1 MKRLIVCFL
10 LTIFF
15 IGIIFAQSRDVV
27 IKLIH
32 TSDVHGHLTPYDFT
46 NDKVRCGSLARVSAF
61 VNEQRQKFPGRVL
74 LFDGGDVLQGQPSVY
89 YYNYIDTISPHIVSE
104 VQNYMKYDALAFG
117 NHDVETG
124 HSIYDRWIKQCN
136 APVLSAN
143 TLRKDG
149 SNYLQ
154 PYKIFVVDGVK
165 IAVLGLITP
174 SIPAW
179 VNERMWSGLWFE
191 DMEVSA
197 KKWMKI
203 IREKENPDIVVGLF
217 HSGIEP
223 YKLNGLYNENASL
236 EVAKNVPGFDVVFAG
251 HDHTYY
257 NHKVANIAGDSVLV
271 LDPANDAERV
281 SDVMLKVKIEDGKV
295 ISKSCSGKLKKMSNY
310 TADEAFISHFSSQ
323 LEAVKSFVSRPIG
336 KFDKTI
342 SSRDALFKSSEFL
355 GIIHSVQLGVTQAD
369 ISFTAPLTG
378 ATYIYKGEVYMR
390 DLFKLYAYE
399 NMIYT
404 MELTG
409 KEVKNYIEQ
418 SYAMWT
424 NQMKNADDHLL
435 LLKQDDGGKYDL
447 VNYSYNFDTAAGVV
461 YTVDVTKP
469 TGEKVHILRMSNG
482 KPFDLN
488 KKYKVAINSYRANG
502 GGELLTKGA
511 GIPLDS
517 LKSRILVT
525 YPNDLRFYLMKYIES
540 KGVVSPKPMNQW
552 KFIPAKWA
560 KAAAKRDRELLFNKE
575 D

>member
-1 MKRLIVCFL
+1 
-10 LTIFF
+10 
-15 IGIIFAQSRDVV
+15 
-27 IKLIH
+27 
-32 TSDVHGHLTPYDFT
+32 
-46 NDKVRCGSLARVSAF
+46 
-61 VNEQRQKFPGRVL
+61 
-74 LFDGGDVLQGQPSVY
+74 
-89 YYNYIDTISPHIVSE
+89 
-104 VQNYMKYDALAFG
+104 
-117 NHDVETG
+117 
-124 HSIYDRWIKQCN
+124 
-136 APVLSAN
+136 
-143 TLRKDG
+143 
-149 SNYLQ
+149 
-154 PYKIFVVDGVK
+154 
-165 IAVLGLITP
+165 
-174 SIPAW
+174 
-179 VNERMWSGLWFE
+179 
-191 DMEVSA
+191 
-197 KKWMKI
+197 MKI
-203 IREKENPDIVVGLF
+203 IREKETPDIVVGLF

-251 HDHTYY
+251 HDHIRF
-257 NHKVANIAGDSVLV
+257 KKKIVNIAGDSVLV
-271 LDPANDAERV
+271 MDPASRAGRV
-281 SDVMLKVKIEDGKV
+281 SDVLLTVKIENGKV
-295 ISKSCSGKLKKMSNY
+295 VSKRSSGKLGRL
-310 TADEAFISHFSSQ
+310 TACAPDEAFMSNFAPQ
-323 LEAVKSFVSRPIG
+323 FGAVKSFVSRPVG

-342 SSRDALFKSSEFL
+342 NSRDALFKSSEFL
-355 GIIHSVQLGVTQAD
+355 SIIHSVQLDVTLAD

-399 NMIYT
+399 NMICT

-409 KEVKNYIEQ
+409 KEVKDYMEE

-424 NQMKNADDHLL
+424 NQMKSADDHLL

-469 TGEKVHILRMSNG
+469 AGEKVHILRMSNG

-488 KKYKVAINSYRANG
+488 RKYKVAINSYRANG

-540 KGVVSPKPMNQW
+540 KGVVSPQPINQW
-552 KFIPAKWA
+552 KFIPAKWV

-575 D
+575 Y

>member
-15 IGIIFAQSRDVV
+15 LGTIFAQSREVV
-27 IKLIH
+27 IKLLH
-32 TSDVHGHLTPYDFT
+32 TSDVHGNLTPYDFI
-46 NDKVRCGSLARVSAF
+46 NDKMRGGSLARVSTY
-61 VNEQRQKFPGRVL
+61 VNEQRQKFPGHVL
-74 LFDGGDVLQGQPSVY
+74 LFDGGDFLQGQPSVY
-89 YYNYIDTISPHIVSE
+89 YYNYIDTISPHIASE
-104 VQNYMKYDALAFG
+104 VLNYMKYDALTLG

-124 HSIYDRWIKQCN
+124 HPIYDRWIKQCN

-149 SNYLQ
+149 SSYLQ
-154 PYKIFVVDGVK
+154 PYKTFIVDGVK

-179 VNERMWSGLWFE
+179 VNEDMWSGLWFE

-251 HDHTYY
+251 HDHIRF
-257 NHKVANIAGDSVLV
+257 KKKIVNIAGDSVLV
-271 LDPANDAERV
+271 MDPASRAGRV
-281 SDVMLKVKIEDGKV
+281 SDVLLTVKIENGKV
-295 ISKSCSGKLKKMSNY
+295 VSKRSSGKLGRL
-310 TADEAFISHFSSQ
+310 TACAPDEAFMSNFAPQ
-323 LEAVKSFVSRPIG
+323 FGAVKSFVSRPIG

-378 ATYIYKGEVYMR
+378 ATSIYKGEVYMR

-399 NMIYT
+399 NMICT

-409 KEVKNYIEQ
+409 KEVKDYMEE

-424 NQMKNADDHLL
+424 NQMKSADDHLL

-469 TGEKVHILRMSNG
+469 AGEKIRILRMSND
-482 KPFDLN
+482 KPFNLN

-517 LKSRILVT
+517 LKNRILVT
-525 YPNDLRFYLMKYIES
+525 FPKDLRFYLMKYIES
-540 KGVVSPKPMNQW
+540 KGVVSPKPMNRW
-552 KFIPAKWA
+552 KFIPAKWV